1 MHISYAL
8 ETHSHEPFFHYIF
21 TNTKIKIPIT
31 QMNQSISLVSY
42 YLAALLYFALFIR
55 SIPNFKTGISNKLIA
70 FSALITCAWFLI
82 LATQI
87 QYNLFDVAVYQSLEI
102 IKYASW
108 ISVLLSVLYTASHQK
123 LTRNKILLS
132 LTLTAITINAILL
145 SVSITRP
152 FLSIDQISFIYGTKF
167 YLVCLTAL
175 SILGLALVEQVLR
188 NTHKDRLWNIKFLCL
203 SIGSMFAYDFFMFS
217 DALLFNKIEPSL
229 LVARGFIQVF
239 IVPLLFITISR
250 NPIWRLKLNIS
261 RRVVF
266 HTGALIIS
274 GFYLLL
280 MATAGYYIKAT
291 GGEWGSLLQTI
302 FFIGA
307 ILAFFVLIM
316 SRQMRAKLLVYI
328 SRHFF
333 RYHYDYRHE
342 WVSMTKALF
351 IENQDDKLALRA
363 LRRISSLVNSSGG
376 GIWIKNEDGLYIYTE
391 DNNAH
396 WAYLQPN
403 IDEQDFIIY
412 LKEKNWIINI
422 DEYKEEQKNY
432 PNLTLPNTILSLP
445 NAWLIIPLNI
455 QSDLVGFIVLSHSHA
470 HFDFNWEDFD
480 ILKISGHQAASAL
493 AQMLDSEA
501 LAKSKQFE
509 AYNQMSAFVIHDI
522 KTVVSQLSLM
532 VKNAE
537 QHKTNPA
544 FIDDM
549 VKTTEHSV
557 NKMQG
562 LLKQLKRET
571 LADEPD
577 ELNLY
582 SLLQNL
588 VTEHSNNHPVPEIT
602 NFPSE
607 NLIIKASQEQ
617 ILSAITHL
625 IKNAQE
631 ATSDDGY
638 IKIAV
643 TKTDYTA
650 LIRITDNGSGMDPA
664 FIKSSLFK
672 PFSSTKGLSGM
683 GIGVYQCRQYIRA
696 AKGDIN
702 VESHINKGTTFTI
715 TLPIYKQE

>member
-1 MHISYAL
+1 MD
-8 ETHSHEPFFHYIF
+8 
-21 TNTKIKIPIT
+21 
-31 QMNQSISLVSY
+31 QSISLISY
-42 YLAALLYFALFIR
+42 YSAALLYFALFFR
-55 SIPNFKTGISNKLIA
+55 SLPNIKTGISNKLIA
-70 FSALITCAWFLI
+70 FAALITCLWFI
-82 LATQI
+82 TLATQVK
-87 QYNLFDVAVYQSLEI
+87 YDLFDVVVHQSLEI

-108 ISVLLSVLYTASHQK
+108 IAVLLSVLYTASHQK
-123 LTRNKILLS
+123 LARNKILLS
-132 LTLTAITINAILL
+132 LTLTAVSINAILL

-152 FLSIDQISFIYGTKF
+152 LLSVDQLGFIYGAKF
-167 YLVCLTAL
+167 YLICLTIL
-175 SILGLALVEQVLR
+175 SIMGLALVEQVMR

-203 SIGSMFAYDFFMFS
+203 AIGSMFAYDFFMFS
-217 DALLFNKIEPSL
+217 DALLFNQIEESL
-229 LVARGFIQVF
+229 LVARGFVQIF

-250 NPIWRLKLNIS
+250 NPVWRLKLNIS

-266 HTGALIIS
+266 HTGTLVIS

-280 MATAGYYIKAT
+280 MATAGYYIKIT

-307 ILAFFVLIM
+307 ILAFFILIM
-316 SRQMRAKLLVYI
+316 SRQMRAKLIVYI

-351 IENQDDKLALRA
+351 IENQDDKLAFRA
-363 LRRISSLVNSSGG
+363 LRRIVSLVNSTGG
-376 GIWIKNEDGLYIYTE
+376 GIWIKNEDNIYIYTE
-391 DNNAH
+391 DHDAN
-396 WAYLQPN
+396 WEYLQPN
-403 IDEQDFIIY
+403 IDEQNFILY

-422 DEYKEEQKNY
+422 DEYKEDQKHY
-432 PNLTLPNTILSLP
+432 PGLVLPNTILSLP

-455 QSDLVGFIVLSHSHA
+455 QSDLVGFIALSHSHA
-470 HFDFNWEDFD
+470 HFDFNWEDYD

-501 LAKSKQFE
+501 LAKSRQFE

-549 VKTTEHSV
+549 IKTTEHSV

-562 LLKQLKRET
+562 LLRQLKRET
-571 LADEPD
+571 SADEIH
-577 ELNLY
+577 ELDLK
-582 SLLQNL
+582 SLLFELIN
-588 VTEHSNNHPVPEIT
+588 EHSNNRPVPEIT
-602 NFPSE
+602 ELPSE
-607 NLIIKASQEQ
+607 NLLINASKEQ
-617 ILSAITHL
+617 IHSAITHL

-638 IKIAV
+638 IKIDV
-643 TKTDYTA
+643 TTTDQTA
-650 LIRITDNGSGMDPA
+650 LIKITDNGSGMDQT
-664 FIKSSLFK
+664 FIKNSLFK

-683 GIGVYQCRQYIRA
+683 GIGVYQCRQYIRS

-702 VESHINKGTTFTI
+702 VESQVDKGTTFTI

>member
-1 MHISYAL
+1 MD
-8 ETHSHEPFFHYIF
+8 
-21 TNTKIKIPIT
+21 
-31 QMNQSISLVSY
+31 QSISLISY
-42 YLAALLYFALFIR
+42 YSAAILYFALLLR
-55 SIPNFKTGISNKLIA
+55 SLPNIKTGISNKLIA
-70 FSALITCAWFLI
+70 FAALITCLWFLT

-87 QYNLFDVAVYQSLEI
+87 RYDLFDVVVHQSLEI

-108 ISVLLSVLYTASHQK
+108 IAVLLSVLYTASHQK

-132 LTLTAITINAILL
+132 LTITAITINAILL

-152 FLSIDQISFIYGTKF
+152 LLSIDQLSFIYGAKF
-167 YLVCLTAL
+167 YLICLTIL
-175 SILGLALVEQVLR
+175 SIMGLALVEQVMR

-203 SIGSMFAYDFFMFS
+203 AIGSMFAYDFFMFS
-217 DALLFNKIEPSL
+217 DALLFNKIEESL
-229 LVARGFIQVF
+229 LTARGFVQIF

-250 NPIWRLKLNIS
+250 NPVWRLKLNIS

-266 HTGALIIS
+266 HTGTLVIS

-307 ILAFFVLIM
+307 ILAFFILIM
-316 SRQMRAKLLVYI
+316 SRQMRAKLTVYI

-351 IENQDDKLALRA
+351 IEHQDDKLAFRA
-363 LRRISSLVNSSGG
+363 LRRIGSLVNSTGG
-376 GIWIKNEDGLYIYTE
+376 GIWIKNEDNIYIYTE
-391 DNNAH
+391 DHDAN
-396 WAYLQPN
+396 WEYLQPN
-403 IDEQDFIIY
+403 IDEQNFIAY
-412 LKEKNWIINI
+412 LKEKNWIIDI
-422 DEYKEEQKNY
+422 DEYKEDHKHY
-432 PNLTLPNTILSLP
+432 PELTLPNTILSLP
-445 NAWLIIPLNI
+445 DAWLIIPLNI
-455 QSDLVGFIVLSHSHA
+455 PSDLVGFIVLSHSHA
-470 HFDFNWEDFD
+470 HFDFNWEDYD

-549 VKTTEHSV
+549 IKTTEHSV

-571 LADEPD
+571 TADEIH
-577 ELNLY
+577 ELDLKA
-582 SLLQNL
+582 LLFEL
-588 VTEHSNNHPVPEIT
+588 VNEHTNNRPVPEIIY
-602 NFPSE
+602 FPADDIFI
-607 NLIIKASQEQ
+607 NASKEQ
-617 ILSAITHL
+617 IHSAITHL

-638 IKIAV
+638 IKIDV
-643 TKTDYTA
+643 TMTA
-650 LIRITDNGSGMDPA
+650 QTVLIKIADNGSGMDPA
-664 FIKSSLFK
+664 FIKNSLFK
-672 PFSSTKGLSGM
+672 PFRSTKGLSGM

-696 AKGDIN
+696 ANGDIN
-702 VESHINKGTTFTI
+702 VESQTDKGTTFII

>member
-1 MHISYAL
+1 MD
-8 ETHSHEPFFHYIF
+8 
-21 TNTKIKIPIT
+21 
-31 QMNQSISLVSY
+31 QSISLISY
-42 YLAALLYFALFIR
+42 YSAAILYFALFFR
-55 SIPNFKTGISNKLIA
+55 SLPNIKTGISNKLIA
-70 FSALITCAWFLI
+70 FASLVTCIWFLS

-87 QYNLFDVAVYQSLEI
+87 KYDLFDIVVHQSLEI

-108 ISVLLSVLYTASHQK
+108 IAVLLSVLYTASHQK

-132 LTLTAITINAILL
+132 LTLTAITVNAILL

-152 FLSIDQISFIYGTKF
+152 LLTIDQLSFVYGAKF
-167 YLVCLTAL
+167 YLICLTIL
-175 SILGLALVEQVLR
+175 SIMGLALVEQVLR

-203 SIGSMFAYDFFMFS
+203 AIGSMFAYDFFMFS
-217 DALLFNKIEPSL
+217 DALLFNQIEESL
-229 LVARGFIQVF
+229 LVARGFIQTF

-250 NPIWRLKLNIS
+250 NPVWRLKLNIS

-266 HTGALIIS
+266 HTGTLIIS

-280 MATAGYYIKAT
+280 MATAGYYIKTT

-307 ILAFFVLIM
+307 ILAFFILIM
-316 SRQMRAKLLVYI
+316 SRQMRAKLIVYI

-351 IENQDDKLALRA
+351 IENQDDKLAFRA
-363 LRRISSLVNSSGG
+363 LRRIGSLVNSTGG
-376 GIWIKNEDGLYIYTE
+376 GIWIKSEDNVYIYTE
-391 DNNAH
+391 DHDAN
-396 WAYLQPN
+396 WEYLQPN
-403 IDEQDFIIY
+403 IDEQNFILY

-422 DEYKEEQKNY
+422 DEYKEDQKSY
-432 PNLTLPNTILSLP
+432 PDLTLPNTILSLP
-445 NAWLIIPLNI
+445 DAWLIIPLNI

-470 HFDFNWEDFD
+470 HFDFNWEDYD
-480 ILKISGHQAASAL
+480 ILKISGHQAASAI
-493 AQMLDSEA
+493 AQMLDSDA

-522 KTVVSQLSLM
+522 KTVVSQLSLL

-549 VKTTEHSV
+549 IKTTEHSV

-571 LADEPD
+571 TADETLEFD
-577 ELNLY
+577 LET
-582 SLLQNL
+582 LLLGL
-588 VTEHSNNHPVPEIT
+588 VKEHNNFKPVPQVT
-602 NFPSE
+602 QFPHE
-607 NLIIKASQEQ
+607 NVIINASLVQ
-617 ILSAITHL
+617 IQSAITHL

-638 IKIAV
+638 IKIDV
-643 TKTDYTA
+643 TKNDRTA
-650 LIRITDNGSGMDPA
+650 VIKITDNGSGMDQS
-664 FIKSSLFK
+664 FIKNNLFK

-702 VESHINKGTTFTI
+702 VDSQVGKGSTFTI

>member
-1 MHISYAL
+1 MD
-8 ETHSHEPFFHYIF
+8 
-21 TNTKIKIPIT
+21 
-31 QMNQSISLVSY
+31 QSISLISY
-42 YLAALLYFALFIR
+42 YSAAILYFALFFR
-55 SIPNFKTGISNKLIA
+55 SLPNIKTGISNKLIA
-70 FSALITCAWFLI
+70 FAAFITCLWFI
-82 LATQI
+82 TLATQI
-87 QYNLFDVAVYQSLEI
+87 KYDLFDVVVHQTLEI

-108 ISVLLSVLYTASHQK
+108 IAVLLSVLYTASHQK
-123 LTRNKILLS
+123 LVRNKILLS

-152 FLSIDQISFIYGTKF
+152 LLSVDQLSFIYGAKF
-167 YLVCLTAL
+167 YLICLTIL
-175 SILGLALVEQVLR
+175 SIMGLALVEQVMR

-203 SIGSMFAYDFFMFS
+203 AIGSMFAYDFFMFS
-217 DALLFNKIEPSL
+217 DALLFNQIEESL
-229 LVARGFIQVF
+229 LTARGFVQIF

-250 NPIWRLKLNIS
+250 NPVWRLKLNIS

-266 HTGALIIS
+266 HTGTLIIS
-274 GFYLLL
+274 GLYLLL
-280 MATAGYYIKAT
+280 MATAGYYIKVT

-316 SRQMRAKLLVYI
+316 SRQMRAKLTVYI

-351 IENQDDKLALRA
+351 IEHQDDKLAFRA
-363 LRRISSLVNSSGG
+363 LRRIGSLVNSTGG
-376 GIWIKNEDGLYIYTE
+376 GIWIKNEDNIYIYTE
-391 DNNAH
+391 DHDAN
-396 WAYLQPN
+396 WEYLQPN
-403 IDEQDFIIY
+403 IDEQNFILY
-412 LKEKNWIINI
+412 LKDKNWIINI
-422 DEYKEEQKNY
+422 DEYKEDQKHY
-432 PNLTLPNTILSLP
+432 PELVLPNTILSLP

-470 HFDFNWEDFD
+470 HFDFNWEDYD

-501 LAKSKQFE
+501 LAKSRQFE

-549 VKTTEHSV
+549 IKTTEHSV

-571 LADEPD
+571 SADEIH
-577 ELNLY
+577 ELDLKAM
-582 SLLQNL
+582 LFEL
-588 VTEHSNNHPVPEIT
+588 VNEHNNNHPVPEIT
-602 NFPSE
+602 EFPT
-607 NLIIKASQEQ
+607 NDVIINASKEQ
-617 ILSAITHL
+617 IHSAITHL

-638 IKIAV
+638 IKIEV
-643 TKTDYTA
+643 TAADRIVSIK
-650 LIRITDNGSGMDPA
+650 ITDNGSGMDQT
-664 FIKSSLFK
+664 FIKNSLFK

-683 GIGVYQCRQYIRA
+683 GIGVYQCRQYIRT

-702 VESHINKGTTFTI
+702 VESQTGKGTTFII

>member
-1 MHISYAL
+1 MD
-8 ETHSHEPFFHYIF
+8 
-21 TNTKIKIPIT
+21 
-31 QMNQSISLVSY
+31 QSISLISY
-42 YLAALLYFALFIR
+42 YSAALLYFALLIR
-55 SIPNFKTGISNKLIA
+55 SLPNIKTGLSHKIIA
-70 FSALITCAWFLI
+70 LAAFITCIWFLT
-82 LATQI
+82 LASQI
-87 QYNLFDVAVYQSLEI
+87 KYDLFDVVIYQSLEI
-102 IKYASW
+102 LKYTAW
-108 ISVLLSVLYTASHQK
+108 IAVLLTVLYNASNQQ

-132 LTLTAITINAILL
+132 LTITAATLTLVIL

-152 FLSIDQISFIYGTKF
+152 FIPVDQLGFIYGAKF
-167 YLVCLTAL
+167 YLISLTAL
-175 SILGLALVEQVLR
+175 SILGLALVEQLMR

-203 SIGSMFAYDFFMFS
+203 AIGSMFAYDFFVFS
-217 DALLFNKIEPSL
+217 DALLFNKIEESL
-229 LVARGFIQVF
+229 LVARGYIQIF

-250 NPIWRLKLNIS
+250 NPVWRLKLNIS

-266 HTGALIIS
+266 HSGALVIS
-274 GFYLLL
+274 GLYLIM

-291 GGEWGSLLQTI
+291 GGEWGHLLQTI

-316 SRQMRAKLLVYI
+316 SRQMRAKLVVYI

-342 WVSMTKALF
+342 WVTMTKALF
-351 IENQDDKLALRA
+351 IENQDDKLASRA
-363 LRRISSLVNSSGG
+363 LTRISSLVNSSGG
-376 GIWIKNEDGLYIYTE
+376 AIWLKNEDDIYIYTE
-391 DNNAH
+391 EKDAH
-396 WAYLQPN
+396 WAYLKPN
-403 IDEQDFIIY
+403 IDEQDFVSF

-422 DEYKEEQKNY
+422 DEYKEDSKSY
-432 PNLTLPNTILSLP
+432 PDLTLPNTILSLP

-470 HFDFNWEDFD
+470 HFDFNWEDYD

-501 LAKSKQFE
+501 LAKSRQFE

-537 QHKTNPA
+537 QHKNNPA
-544 FIDDM
+544 FIEDM
-549 VKTTEHSV
+549 IKTTEHSV
-557 NKMQG
+557 NKMQS

-571 LADEPD
+571 SNDESHELDLKVLIESLID
-577 ELNLY
+577 E
-582 SLLQNL
+582 
-588 VTEHSNNHPVPEIT
+588 HDSNKPIPEIT
-602 NFPSE
+602 EFPD
-607 NLIIKASQEQ
+607 NKLIINASPEQ
-617 ILSAITHL
+617 IQSALTHI

-638 IKIAV
+638 INIAV
-643 TKTDYTA
+643 TKTDHTA
-650 LIRITDNGSGMDPA
+650 IIKIQDNGSGMDQA
-664 FIKSSLFK
+664 FIKNSLFK

-696 AKGDIN
+696 AKGDIS
-702 VESHINKGTTFTI
+702 VESQVGKGTTFSI
-715 TLPIYKQE
+715 TLPIYMQE

>member
-1 MHISYAL
+1 MD
-8 ETHSHEPFFHYIF
+8 
-21 TNTKIKIPIT
+21 
-31 QMNQSISLVSY
+31 QSISLISY
-42 YLAALLYFALFIR
+42 YSAAILYFALFFR
-55 SIPNFKTGISNKLIA
+55 SLPNIKTGISNKLIA
-70 FSALITCAWFLI
+70 FASLVTCIWFLS

-87 QYNLFDVAVYQSLEI
+87 KYDLFDIVVHQSLEI

-108 ISVLLSVLYTASHQK
+108 IAVLLSVLYTASHQK

-132 LTLTAITINAILL
+132 LTLTAISVNAILL

-152 FLSIDQISFIYGTKF
+152 LLTIDQLSFVYGAKF
-167 YLVCLTAL
+167 YLICLTIL
-175 SILGLALVEQVLR
+175 SIMGLALVEQVLR

-203 SIGSMFAYDFFMFS
+203 AIGSMFAYDFFMFS
-217 DALLFNKIEPSL
+217 DALLFNQIEESL
-229 LVARGFIQVF
+229 LVARGFIQTF

-250 NPIWRLKLNIS
+250 NPVWRLKLNIS

-266 HTGALIIS
+266 HTGTLIIS

-280 MATAGYYIKAT
+280 MATAGYYIKTT

-307 ILAFFVLIM
+307 ILAFFILIM
-316 SRQMRAKLLVYI
+316 SRQMRAKLIVYI

-351 IENQDDKLALRA
+351 IENQDDKLAFRA
-363 LRRISSLVNSSGG
+363 LRRIGSLVNSTGG
-376 GIWIKNEDGLYIYTE
+376 GIWIKSEDNIYIYTE
-391 DNNAH
+391 DHDAN
-396 WAYLQPN
+396 WEYLQPN
-403 IDEQDFIIY
+403 IDEQNFISY

-422 DEYKEEQKNY
+422 DEYKEDQKSY
-432 PNLTLPNTILSLP
+432 PDLTLPNTILSLP
-445 NAWLIIPLNI
+445 DAWLIIPLNI

-470 HFDFNWEDFD
+470 HFDFNWEDYD
-480 ILKISGHQAASAL
+480 ILKISGHQAASAI
-493 AQMLDSEA
+493 AQMLDSDA

-522 KTVVSQLSLM
+522 KTVVSQLSLL

-549 VKTTEHSV
+549 IKTTEHSV

-571 LADEPD
+571 TADETLEFD
-577 ELNLY
+577 LET
-582 SLLQNL
+582 LLLGL
-588 VTEHSNNHPVPEIT
+588 VKEHNNFKPVPQIT
-602 NFPSE
+602 QFPNE
-607 NLIIKASQEQ
+607 DIIINASLVQ
-617 ILSAITHL
+617 IQSAITHL

-638 IKIAV
+638 IKIDV
-643 TKTDYTA
+643 TKNDHTA
-650 LIRITDNGSGMDPA
+650 VIKITDNGSGMDQS
-664 FIKSSLFK
+664 FIKNNLFK

-702 VESHINKGTTFTI
+702 VDSQVGKGSTFTI

>member
-1 MHISYAL
+1 MD
-8 ETHSHEPFFHYIF
+8 
-21 TNTKIKIPIT
+21 
-31 QMNQSISLVSY
+31 QSISLLSY
-42 YLAALLYFALFIR
+42 YLASILYFALFLR
-55 SIPNFKTGISNKLIA
+55 SIPNVKTGISNKLIA
-70 FSALITCAWFLI
+70 FAALVTCFWFLT
-82 LATQI
+82 LASQI
-87 QYNLFDVAVYQSLEI
+87 KYDLFDVVVYQSLEI

-108 ISVLLSVLYTASHQK
+108 IAVLLSVLYTASHQR
-123 LTRNKILLS
+123 LARNKILLS
-132 LTLTAITINAILL
+132 LTLIAIGINAVILA
-145 SVSITRP
+145 VSITRP
-152 FLSIDQISFIYGTKF
+152 FLSIDQLSFIYGAKF
-167 YLVCLTAL
+167 YLICLTAL
-175 SILGLALVEQVLR
+175 SIMGLALVEQVMR

-203 SIGSMFAYDFFMFS
+203 AIGSMFAYDFFMFS
-217 DALLFNKIEPSL
+217 DALLFNKIEESL
-229 LVARGFIQVF
+229 LTARGFIQVF

-250 NPIWRLKLNIS
+250 NPVWRLKLNIS

-266 HTGALIIS
+266 HTGTLVIS

-307 ILAFFVLIM
+307 IITFLILIM
-316 SRQMRAKLLVYI
+316 SRQMRAKLFVYI

-351 IENQDDKLALRA
+351 IENQDDKLASRA

-376 GIWIKNEDGLYIYTE
+376 GIWIKNEDNLYVYSE
-391 DNNAH
+391 DLEAN
-396 WAYLQPN
+396 WTYLQPN
-403 IDEQDFIIY
+403 IDEEGFLLY

-422 DEYKEEQKNY
+422 DEYKEDQKNY
-432 PNLTLPNTILSLP
+432 PDLTLPNTILSLP
-445 NAWLIIPLNI
+445 RAWLIIPLNI
-455 QSDLVGFIVLSHSHA
+455 QTDLIGFIVLSHSHA
-470 HFDFNWEDFD
+470 HIDFNWEDYD

-549 VKTTEHSV
+549 IKTTEHSV

-571 LADEPD
+571 LADEIH
-577 ELNLY
+577 ELDLKAVLT
-582 SLLQNL
+582 SLVQ
-588 VTEHSNNHPVPEIT
+588 EHSNNLPVPEIT
-602 NFPSE
+602 EFPA
-607 NLIIKASQEQ
+607 NNIIINASQEQ

-643 TKTDYTA
+643 TNTDHTA
-650 LIRITDNGSGMDPA
+650 LIKITDNGSGMDQT
-664 FIKSSLFK
+664 FIKDSLFK

-696 AKGDIN
+696 ARGEIS
-702 VESHINKGTTFTI
+702 VESEIGKGTTFTI

>member
-1 MHISYAL
+1 MD
-8 ETHSHEPFFHYIF
+8 P
-21 TNTKIKIPIT
+21 
-31 QMNQSISLVSY
+31 SISLISY
-42 YLAALLYFALFIR
+42 YSAALLYFALFVR
-55 SIPNFKTGISNKLIA
+55 SIPNIKTGISNKLIA
-70 FSALITCAWFLI
+70 VAALTTCLWFLT

-87 QYNLFDVAVYQSLEI
+87 KYDLFDVVIYQSLEI
-102 IKYASW
+102 IKYAAW
-108 ISVLLSVLYTASHQK
+108 IAVLLSVLYTASHQE
-123 LTRNKILLS
+123 LTRNKVLLS
-132 LTLTAITINAILL
+132 LTLTAITINVILL

-152 FLSIDQISFIYGTKF
+152 FLSIEQLSFVYGAKF
-167 YLVCLTAL
+167 YLICLTAL
-175 SILGLALVEQVLR
+175 SIMGLALVEQVMR

-203 SIGSMFAYDFFMFS
+203 AIGSMFAFDFFMFS
-217 DALLFNKIEPSL
+217 DALLFNQIEESL
-229 LVARGFIQVF
+229 LTARGFIQIF

-250 NPIWRLKLNIS
+250 NPVWRLKLNIS

-266 HTGALIIS
+266 HTGTLIIS

-307 ILAFFVLIM
+307 ILAFFILIM
-316 SRQMRAKLLVYI
+316 SRQMRAKLIVYI

-351 IENQDDKLALRA
+351 IENQDDKLAFRA
-363 LRRISSLVNSSGG
+363 LRRIGSLVNSTGG
-376 GIWIKNEDGLYIYTE
+376 GIWIKSEDNVYIYTE
-391 DNNAH
+391 DHNAN
-396 WAYLQPN
+396 WEYLQPN
-403 IDEQDFIIY
+403 IDEQKFISY

-422 DEYKEEQKNY
+422 DEYKEDQKHY
-432 PNLTLPNTILSLP
+432 PDLILPNTILSLP

-470 HFDFNWEDFD
+470 HIDFNWEDYD
-480 ILKISGHQAASAL
+480 ILKISGHQAASAI
-493 AQMLDSEA
+493 AQMLDSDA

-571 LADEPD
+571 SADEIH
-577 ELNLY
+577 ELDLKVVLFELIN
-582 SLLQNL
+582 
-588 VTEHSNNHPVPEIT
+588 EHKNNHPVPEIT
-602 NFPSE
+602 ELPINDV
-607 NLIIKASQEQ
+607 IINASKEQ
-617 ILSAITHL
+617 IHSAITHL

-643 TKTDYTA
+643 TAADQIVSIK
-650 LIRITDNGSGMDPA
+650 ITDNGSGMDQA
-664 FIKSSLFK
+664 FIKNSLFK

-683 GIGVYQCRQYIRA
+683 GIGVYQCRQYIRTA
-696 AKGDIN
+696 NGDIN
-702 VESHINKGTTFTI
+702 VESQTGKGTTFII